1 LQSALRS
8 QSVGRTLE
16 LQNLLR
22 GRDDMRSN
30 IESSL
35 RRSFLRLTAT
45 AAGLG
50 ALVGLP
56 VKNALAQPQKAPAT
70 GQPPAAAHP
79 PAAKLEVIQP
89 KSVHSS
95 TQKLLQIADQAMSD
109 NALAGRISREPDAVA
124 KQFNLSDSER
134 AVLRHMN
141 SSQFEAARRDSAQL
155 VQKRMASG
163 QPMPP
168 GATNTKLIT
177 EQMVVGRAI
186 LAAVGKNYLTAAKA
200 NECCPWGHSIEVGV
214 AAQPAA
220 YDAGFRR

>member
-1 LQSALRS
+1 
-8 QSVGRTLE
+8 
-16 LQNLLR
+16 
-22 GRDDMRSN
+22 MRRN

-50 ALVGLP
+50 AIVGLP
-56 VKNALAQPQKAPAT
+56 LKNALAQPQRPQGAP
-70 GQPPAAAHP
+70 PPAAAHP

-89 KSVHSS
+89 KSVHPS

-109 NALAGRISREPDAVA
+109 SALAGRISREPDAVA
-124 KQFNLSDSER
+124 KQFNLSDNER

-141 SSQFEAARRDSAQL
+141 SAQFDTARRDSAQL
-155 VQKRMASG
+155 VQKRTASG
-163 QPMPP
+163 QPMPA
-168 GATNTKLIT
+168 GATDTRRIT

-186 LAAVGKNYLTAAKA
+186 LAAVGRNYLSAQNASG
-200 NECCPWGHSIEVGV
+200 CCPWGHSIEVGV